1 MAPQSQE
8 NPIYFHMTN
17 GTSEAFRGMVD
28 QLVEVGFEMIFYSFG
43 SGFNPESEDILKYK
57 EDFEYANSKGFDW
70 VNYKALF

>member
-1 MAPQSQE
+1 
-8 NPIYFHMTN
+8 MTN

-70 VNYKALF
+70 VNYKALVLIMTFNNFE